1 MDFTVGALVD
11 LDDYVAS
18 KRAHGQSWA
27 GRQIDQADRAIR
39 AVTVGRLASCE
50 PLPPDEWLV
59 TLTGDDPDLL
69 MDEAT
74 ALAEELRTRIVRA
87 TELTATVSLGTPR
100 RGTGGGA
107 VAERDARRAN
117 AYKLLLG
124 GDRVIT
130 APPRERADAQPPVRI
145 EADLARRI
153 QAGDRGGAAGLLASW
168 VDRCVQERDLAPRT
182 LHNWLMG
189 ELLFVV
195 DVVNRCRLAGGS
207 TDWVD
212 ACARLPI
219 EELTMVTEIHER
231 SYLHIWIEE
240 TLRRLMPPAARDIL
254 SLAESYMAAHYTDP
268 RLRLSTVAEAVSASP
283 FYISHLF
290 AAERGTTFLRHLTGL
305 RLRHARMLLSA
316 SAVPIDTVAARC
328 GYLSAKA
335 FRGVFKRHVGCSPS
349 EYRRTHRPAPA

>member
-1 MDFTVGALVD
+1 MDFTVGALID

-18 KRAHGQSWA
+18 TRARGRSWA
-27 GRQIDQADRAIR
+27 GRQLDQADRAVR
-39 AVTVGRLASCE
+39 AATAGQPVTCE

-59 TLTGDDPDLL
+59 TLTGDDPDRLL
-69 MDEAT
+69 GQRGR
-74 ALAEELRTRIVRA
+74 LAEQVRAGIVRA
-87 TELTATVSLGTPR
+87 TELTATVSLSAPR
-100 RGTGGGA
+100 RGPG
-107 VAERDARRAN
+107 AERDALRTN

-130 APPRERADAQPPVRI
+130 APPEPRPDAPPPVRI
-145 EADLARRI
+145 EAELARRI
-153 QAGDRGGAAGLLASW
+153 QAGDRGGAAGLLTGW
-168 VDRCVQERDLAPRT
+168 VDRCVQERDLAPKT

-219 EELTMVTEIHER
+219 EELITVTEIHER

-240 TLRRLMPPAARDIL
+240 TLTRLMPPAERDIL
-254 SLAESYMAAHYTDP
+254 SMAESFMATHYTDP
-268 RLRLSTVAEAVSASP
+268 RLRLSTVAQAVSASP

-290 AAERGTTFLRHLTGL
+290 ADERRTTFLRHLTGL
-305 RLRHARMLLSA
+305 RLRHARMLLTA
-316 SAVPIDTVAARC
+316 SAVPIDTIAARS

-349 EYRRTHRPAPA
+349 EYRRTHRSPAP